1 MGQKNY
7 ADCISNL
14 SQLGNKWGTVSTV
27 VLASGAL
34 AYPDHNNEKELIATP
49 KEIEYYKDLVA
60 EFKVTTNANTADVN
74 LTVGM
79 ATSNYELTGANA
91 LKLDSDYWTTK
102 VINLTNASAET
113 NYYTVTIN
121 ANEIKGKFVYF
132 KFQYSGDPVGTTSDP
147 VVEVFLNLI

>member
-1 MGQKNY
+1 MGRYELAATTIDTTQH
-7 ADCISNL
+7 
-14 SQLGNKWGTVSTV
+14 V

-34 AYPDHNNEKELIATP
+34 AYTSAIEYALIATP

-60 EFKVTTNANTADVN
+60 EFKVTTNASTADVN

-147 VVEVFLNLI
+147 VVEVFLNQI